1 MTTRPR
7 SITVHTP
14 GAASRRAAFT
24 LLELLITLAMI
35 TVLAGFL
42 LGGVQRARNEARRV
56 QCLNNLRQM
65 VLAAVEYEL
74 DHGAFPPAYERNL
87 DTGETK
93 TWEAFLWDMG
103 ADFQIQQCPAF
114 RGAAMWEDDMYT
126 GYNYNASYVGGR
138 VVRRGGVLL
147 PNSTPSAGMSDILN
161 PSRCALFGD
170 AEYAS
175 GANKFMRSPQ
185 PGRLDRDASLALAGT
200 QGYRHNGLTN
210 VGFAD
215 GHAESWEERY
225 TQSAGLGEPAAG
237 CGFLS
242 PDNSVYDLD

>member
-1 MTTRPR
+1 MMTSRTMQ
-7 SITVHTP
+7 
-14 GAASRRAAFT
+14 RRAAFT
-24 LLELLITLAMI
+24 LLELLITIAILG
-35 TVLAGFL
+35 VLAGFL
-42 LGGVQRARNEARRV
+42 LSGVQRARNEGRRI

-74 DHGAFPPAYERNL
+74 DHGAFPPAYERNY

-93 TWEAFLWDMG
+93 SWESFLWEMG
-103 ADFQIQQCPAF
+103 TDFQIHQCPAF
-114 RGAAMWEDDMYT
+114 RGAAMWKDDKYT

-138 VVRRGGVLL
+138 ILRRDGAIL
-147 PNSTPSAGMSDILN
+147 PNSTPSASMSDILN

-170 AEYAS
+170 AEYIS
-175 GANKFMRSPQ
+175 GANKFMRSPT
-185 PGRLDRDASLALAGT
+185 PGRLDSDASLALAGT
-200 QGYRHNGLTN
+200 QGYRHDGLTN

-225 TQSAGLGEPAAG
+225 TTSAGLGEPAPG